1 MIEKRV
7 YLFKEEFCKELKIP
21 TNQYDRN
28 KDKLLEWLTNFF
40 DFDYL
45 PGRPIRINIKEIYG
59 EYQQLP
65 RKNPKQDKLNQQ
77 KQEDYE
83 KFTIAALG
91 TEFKPN
97 SKMRVAR
104 EAISSFG
111 RNKYFHTN
119 AEWVARNYV
128 KEPFDKYGES
138 DNQQVWVFYSSYE
151 KIPEDIVEDWRKIL
165 REEHIG
171 EEEAANAFYKQEQG
185 QDVSKEK
192 SYYKKA
198 QERFNYKYN
207 DIPVLVKSWRVR
219 PSKPE

>member
-28 KDKLLEWLTNFF
+28 KDRLLEWLTNFF

-45 PGRPIRINIKEIYG
+45 PGRPIRINIKEVYG

-65 RKNPKQDKLNQQ
+65 RKSPKQDELNKQ
-77 KQEDYE
+77 KKVDYE

-91 TEFKPN
+91 TKFKPN

-104 EAISSFG
+104 QAIDSFG
-111 RNKYFHTN
+111 YEKYSHTN
-119 AEWVARNYV
+119 AEAVAKRYV
-128 KEPFDKYGES
+128 KEPFEKYGET
-138 DNQQVWVFYSSYE
+138 DNQQIWVFYSTYE
-151 KIPEDIVEDWRKIL
+151 KVPADILEEWRQIL

-171 EEEAANAFYKQEQG
+171 EQEAANAFYKQEQG
-185 QDVSKEK
+185 QDISKEK

-198 QERFNYKYN
+198 QERFKNKYN
-207 DIPVLVKSWRVR
+207 DILVLVKSWKVR
-219 PSKPE
+219 PSD

>member
-1 MIEKRV
+1 MIKEQV
-7 YLFKEEFCKELKIP
+7 YLFREEFCKELKIP
-21 TNQYDRN
+21 INQYKNRQEE
-28 KDKLLEWLTNFF
+28 LLEWLTNFF

-65 RKNPKQDKLNQQ
+65 RKNPKQDELNKQ
-77 KQEDYE
+77 KKEDYE

-104 EAISSFG
+104 QAIDSFG
-111 RNKYFHTN
+111 YEKYSHTN
-119 AEWVARNYV
+119 AEWVSRKYV
-128 KEPFDKYGES
+128 KEPFEKYGET
-138 DNQQVWVFYSSYE
+138 DNQQVWVFYSTYE
-151 KIPEDIVEDWRKIL
+151 KISADVLEEWRQIL

-185 QDVSKEK
+185 QDISKEK

-198 QERFNYKYN
+198 QERFASKYN
-207 DIPVLVKSWRVR
+207 DIPILVKSWKVR
-219 PSKPE
+219 PSD

>member
-1 MIEKRV
+1 MIEKQV
-7 YLFKEEFCKELKIP
+7 YLFREEFCKELKIP
-21 TNQYDRN
+21 INQYKNRQEE
-28 KDKLLEWLTNFF
+28 LLEWLTNFF

-65 RKNPKQDKLNQQ
+65 RKSPKQDELNKQ
-77 KQEDYE
+77 KKEDYE

-104 EAISSFG
+104 QAIDSFG
-111 RNKYFHTN
+111 YEKYSHTN
-119 AEWVARNYV
+119 AEWVSRKYV
-128 KEPFDKYGES
+128 KEPFEKYGET
-138 DNQQVWVFYSSYE
+138 DNQQVWVFYSTYE
-151 KIPEDIVEDWRKIL
+151 KVPADILEDWRQIL

-185 QDVSKEK
+185 QDISKEK

-198 QERFNYKYN
+198 QERFSSKYN
-207 DIPVLVKSWRVR
+207 DIPILVKSWKVR
-219 PSKPE
+219 PSD

>member
-1 MIEKRV
+1 MIEKQV
-7 YLFKEEFCKELKIP
+7 YLFREEFCKELKIP
-21 TNQYDRN
+21 INQYKNRQEE
-28 KDKLLEWLTNFF
+28 LLEWLTNFF

-45 PGRPIRINIKEIYG
+45 PGRPIRIHIKEIYG

-65 RKNPKQDKLNQQ
+65 RKSPKQDELNKQ
-77 KQEDYE
+77 KKEDYE

-104 EAISSFG
+104 QAIDSFG
-111 RNKYFHTN
+111 YEKYSHTN
-119 AEWVARNYV
+119 PEWVSRKYV
-128 KEPFDKYGES
+128 KEPFEKYGET
-138 DNQQVWVFYSSYE
+138 DNQQVWVFYSTYKKVSA
-151 KIPEDIVEDWRKIL
+151 DILEDWRQIL

-185 QDVSKEK
+185 QDISKEK

-198 QERFNYKYN
+198 QERFSSRYN
-207 DIPVLVKSWRVR
+207 DIPILVKSWKVR
-219 PSKPE
+219 PSD

>member
-28 KDKLLEWLTNFF
+28 KDRLLEWLTNFF

-45 PGRPIRINIKEIYG
+45 PGRPIRISIKEIYG

-65 RKNPKQDKLNQQ
+65 RKNPKQDELNKQ
-77 KQEDYE
+77 KKEDYE
-83 KFTIAALG
+83 KFTIAELG

-104 EAISSFG
+104 QAIDSFG
-111 RNKYFHTN
+111 YEKYSHTN
-119 AEWVARNYV
+119 AEWVSRKYV
-128 KEPFDKYGES
+128 KEPFEKYGET
-138 DNQQVWVFYSSYE
+138 DNQQVWVFYSTYE
-151 KIPEDIVEDWRKIL
+151 KMPEDIVEDWRKIL

-171 EEEAANAFYKQEQG
+171 EKEAANAFYKQEQG
-185 QDVSKEK
+185 QDISKEK

-198 QERFNYKYN
+198 QERFSSKYY
-207 DIPVLVKSWRVR
+207 DIPVLVKSWKVR
-219 PSKPE
+219 FPA

>member
-28 KDKLLEWLTNFF
+28 KDRLLEWLTNFF

-45 PGRPIRINIKEIYG
+45 PGRPIRIHIKEIYG

-65 RKNPKQDKLNQQ
+65 RKSPKQDELNKQ
-77 KQEDYE
+77 KKEDYE

-104 EAISSFG
+104 
-111 RNKYFHTN
+111 
-119 AEWVARNYV
+119 
-128 KEPFDKYGES
+128 
-138 DNQQVWVFYSSYE
+138 
-151 KIPEDIVEDWRKIL
+151 
-165 REEHIG
+165 
-171 EEEAANAFYKQEQG
+171 
-185 QDVSKEK
+185 
-192 SYYKKA
+192 
-198 QERFNYKYN
+198 
-207 DIPVLVKSWRVR
+207 
-219 PSKPE
+219 